1 MPLRR
6 SRLFLATAT
15 SIVLAITLA
24 GCTGS
29 PSTPNATSTSASTS
43 IPTRTETPS
52 RTATPAPAPT
62 LRSGLSAADN
72 RAYFDFVNQK
82 TLAAHPEP
90 IGRDFIDALVAA
102 GFAKAD
108 MQVTA
113 DKTTIG
119 LTPGSIQFSVRFNG
133 QCLIGQYGPNG
144 VGYHSEVAK
153 PVSTGNCL
161 IGDTSP
167 IDW

>member
-1 MPLRR
+1 MTSVPTQ
-6 SRLFLATAT
+6 TAT
-15 SIVLAITLA
+15 
-24 GCTGS
+24 
-29 PSTPNATSTSASTS
+29 PSGAATSTSSPE
-43 IPTRTETPS
+43 PTFRAE
-52 RTATPAPAPT
+52 
-62 LRSGLSAADN
+62 LSAAQN
-72 RAYFDFVNQK
+72 QAYFDFVNQK
-82 TLAAHPEP
+82 TLAAHPQP
-90 IGRDFIDALVAA
+90 VGRDFIDALVAA

-113 DKTTIG
+113 DKTTIN

-153 PVSTGNCL
+153 PVSTGSCL

-167 IDW
+167 INW